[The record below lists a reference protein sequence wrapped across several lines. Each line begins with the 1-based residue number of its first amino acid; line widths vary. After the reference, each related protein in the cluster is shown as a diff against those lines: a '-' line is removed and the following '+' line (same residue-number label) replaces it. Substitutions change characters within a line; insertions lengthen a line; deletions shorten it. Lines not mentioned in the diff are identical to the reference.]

1 MIYAENQENII
12 IEGPGKLKGNG
23 ATYCFEAQ
31 DTSPFY
37 PLDTFNLKT
46 FVREHRKRI
55 MFAKEDE
62 MTRDFIMAVN
72 YCRNVTVRNPEI
84 YESGSWTCRMEG
96 NENLLFERVV
106 INNNVRVA
114 NSDGI
119 DIMGGKN
126 TVIKNCFIA
135 TGDDAICLKAD
146 PGNDVLEDVVIE
158 NCELM
163 SLANCF
169 KAGTATCNDIK
180 NVLIRNCYMFMPG
193 IAGGYAGISIQSTDG
208 ATTKNIRCE
217 NITMENITTPF
228 VIWLGYREKGSR
240 LSDIVIK
247 NIFADNCDIASSIT
261 GFKKHGEIH
270 YAENITIEN
279 INVTYRQAK
288 EKTCIYKG
296 NDAYDGYLN
305 MGGYPES
312 TRISHM
318 YILNHEKSLYYDLPV
333 YGLFVRNAKNVKVRK
348 FNVVPRRSNKR
359 NMTNTDKPEKYN
371 LSNCSIL

>member
-55 MFAKEDE
+55 LFAKEDE

-72 YCRNVTVRNPEI
+72 YCRNVTVRNLEI

-135 TGDDAICLKAD
+135 TGDDAICLKTD

-288 EKTCIYKG
+288 EKTASIRVMTPMTVILIWAVILKAQEFLTCIY
-296 NDAYDGYLN
+296 
-305 MGGYPES
+305 
-312 TRISHM
+312 
-318 YILNHEKSLYYDLPV
+318 
-333 YGLFVRNAKNVKVRK
+333 
-348 FNVVPRRSNKR
+348 
-359 NMTNTDKPEKYN
+359 
-371 LSNCSIL
+371 